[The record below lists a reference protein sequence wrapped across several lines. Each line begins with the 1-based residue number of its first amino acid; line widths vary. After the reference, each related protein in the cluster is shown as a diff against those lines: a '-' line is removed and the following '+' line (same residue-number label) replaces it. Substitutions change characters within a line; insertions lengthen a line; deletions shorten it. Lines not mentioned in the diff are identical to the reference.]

1 MIFDLLEKNRYT
13 HLDKQEEKLSP
24 KYTIK
29 TKPKKN
35 KQLPK
40 ILILSGIFI
49 IALAISIIKN
59 QSSNNLV
66 PLNESPEGQFERYL
80 QEEKLIFIFFHSNT
94 CESCIM
100 MMTTVDQVYPAYENE
115 VALVDINVYDPINAK
130 FLQRVG
136 INTIPTQVFVDSSGQ
151 ETVTIGVMTA
161 DQLTQQ
167 LDFLVGIE

>member
-1 MIFDLLEKNRYT
+1 
-13 HLDKQEEKLSP
+13 
-24 KYTIK
+24 
-29 TKPKKN
+29 
-35 KQLPK
+35 
-40 ILILSGIFI
+40 
-49 IALAISIIKN
+49 
-59 QSSNNLV
+59 
-66 PLNESPEGQFERYL
+66 
-80 QEEKLIFIFFHSNT
+80 
-94 CESCIM
+94 M